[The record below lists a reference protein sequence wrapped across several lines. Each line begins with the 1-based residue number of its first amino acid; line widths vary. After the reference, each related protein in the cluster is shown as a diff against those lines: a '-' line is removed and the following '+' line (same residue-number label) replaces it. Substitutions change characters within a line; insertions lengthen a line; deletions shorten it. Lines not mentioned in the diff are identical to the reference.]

1 MRLIINE
8 LKKIFKPQSLLIA
21 VLIFLFLCLVFPGTL
36 RESISLTVKFDSENY
51 PEQIPLDV
59 SVYSVELKFNDML
72 LKKYGNSID
81 STELPLVKSQLDAFA
96 EQLKTASQ
104 NDKILNRN
112 GIELSD
118 ELFFYSI
125 YESQNAHEISEMDQ
139 QYIWECSNGVRQL
152 ENTDYPIYF
161 AGALKNIVDYM
172 ENQSGNGTAVYH
184 VLSNAVVSGI
194 ITDLQIILWATVS
207 ALFLV
212 VPYMVEENRSKIE
225 LFEYTSMVG
234 RKSYFNKIIA
244 IIISLICTIGM
255 GAGCSALIFTKWDL
269 SRYYHSNIS
278 TLLYSDKSIGYSD
291 FLRRCYSECSLIQ
304 IYCSLLIGL
313 LICGIL
319 IVSLS
324 AIVSYR
330 FDNIVSAFAVNLLFM
345 AVPILFFSRYIS
357 YGLSLDGGILITK
370 FEPIFVTF
378 LIVAVVTAMILFD
391 AKRKKSVEV

>member
-1 MRLIINE
+1 
-8 LKKIFKPQSLLIA
+8 
-21 VLIFLFLCLVFPGTL
+21 
-36 RESISLTVKFDSENY
+36 
-51 PEQIPLDV
+51 
-59 SVYSVELKFNDML
+59 ML

-378 LIVAVVTAMILFD
+378 LIVAVVTAMILLD